1 MRTGLSLRQAISI
14 IVANCSSRLAPRPT
28 LPGLMRYFA
37 RVRAQPG
44 CRATR
49 LCPLKWKSPTRG
61 TSQPLASSRSRMCG
75 ICAAASAV
83 LTVTR
88 TISEPARA
96 SSNTWSA
103 VRPASAVSVFVIDCT
118 NTGAPPPISACPTRT
133 WRVLCLGIFVIGD
146 SIQRQSGDFDLDVGF
161 QIDGLCVVRKTHGRA
176 VADDKR
182 QGGPPED
189 DSAASGGIEVRHQ
202 RLAVP
207 VPDLDPG
214 LAVELEPNP
223 RFAYDTAAS
232 SRRPL
237 HLRGRRLHH
246 APRRPPPHL
255 YGCKRRRGRD
265 HPRRFRLRVRGRRA
279 PLQTFPR
286 ANAFAS

>member
-28 LPGLMRYFA
+28 LRGLMGYSA
-37 RVRAQPG
+37 GVRAQSG
-44 CRATR
+44 YAASSVG
-49 LCPLKWKSPTRG
+49 PLKWKSPTRG
-61 TSQPLASSRSRMCG
+61 PSQPLASSRSRMRG
-75 ICAAASAV
+75 TCAAASAV

-133 WRVLCLGIFVIGD
+133 WRVLCLGIFVIGA

-161 QIDGLCVVRKTHGRA
+161 QIDGLVVVRKTHSRA

-182 QGGPPED
+182 QGRPPED
-189 DSAASGGIEVRHQ
+189 DSAASGRVPFGHQ
-202 RLAVP
+202 PRASP

-214 LAVELEPNP
+214 SPAQP
-223 RFAYDTAAS
+223 
-232 SRRPL
+232 
-237 HLRGRRLHH
+237 
-246 APRRPPPHL
+246 
-255 YGCKRRRGRD
+255 
-265 HPRRFRLRVRGRRA
+265 
-279 PLQTFPR
+279 
-286 ANAFAS
+286 